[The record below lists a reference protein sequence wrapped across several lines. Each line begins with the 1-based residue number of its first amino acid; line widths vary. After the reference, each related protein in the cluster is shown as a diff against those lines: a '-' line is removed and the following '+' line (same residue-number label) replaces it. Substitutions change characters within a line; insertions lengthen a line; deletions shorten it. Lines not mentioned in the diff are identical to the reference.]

1 MPLVRFQYGHQE
13 EVMTNEEYED
23 HLRNLIRNQEER
35 YIWYKGELEHLYK
48 TGIIKQ
54 DPEWIKTLK
63 ELKNEEE
70 GRLKRTR
77 EELTY
82 YRQGLNPPFCYPFK

>member
-1 MPLVRFQYGHQE
+1 
-13 EVMTNEEYED
+13 MTNEEYED